1 MTAELAQAA
10 RLRRMRRIAT
20 GLLLAMAVLF
30 VAAHMAAR
38 KMGPDHA
45 WLAYVIAFAE
55 AAMVGALADWFAVT
69 ALFRRPLGLPIP
81 HTAIIPSNKDRIG
94 ENIAHFLEHNFMTQE
109 VLRGEL
115 EQVDFAGAAAHWLEQ
130 DSNSRA
136 AAVQIV
142 GAIPAL
148 MRLAEDKDAGSLVQR
163 VLSASLKEVR
173 LAPLLAQV
181 LQVLVHGRQHFRL
194 LEHIL
199 TVVARALDEN
209 RGYIRQKVHDNSPR
223 WIPKSIDEKFF
234 ERLMEGVH
242 GVLAEIQGED
252 SEWRERFQAATDEL
266 IAHLATSPEYEARLR
281 TLLSD
286 SLGHPLFREYALR
299 VWQDGRQR
307 LLDDAASPDSQLVAR
322 LQQAL
327 RAFGKAL
334 AQDEATRLKLNN
346 WLRIF
351 AADAIVER
359 RGLIAAV
366 VQRVI
371 RTWDGDTVSRK
382 FELHVGSD
390 LQFIRINGTLVGGL
404 VGLGLHA
411 LALLL

>member
-1 MTAELAQAA
+1 
-10 RLRRMRRIAT
+10 
-20 GLLLAMAVLF
+20 
-30 VAAHMAAR
+30 
-38 KMGPDHA
+38 
-45 WLAYVIAFAE
+45 
-55 AAMVGALADWFAVT
+55 MVGALADWFAVT

-115 EQVDFAGAAAHWLEQ
+115 EQVDFASAAAHWLEQ
-130 DSNSRA
+130 DGNSRA
-136 AAVQIV
+136 AAVQLV
-142 GAIPAL
+142 GTIPAL
-148 MRLAEDKDAGSLVQR
+148 MRLAGDKDAGSLVQR

-223 WIPKSIDEKFF
+223 WIPKSLDEKFF

-266 IAHLATSPEYEARLR
+266 IAHLAASPEYEARLR

-346 WLRIF
+346 WLRAF